1 MRNPK
6 EYHKYYLR
14 FYRYAMEFQ
23 NDPANAPLLKKLLK
37 KERKNKAV
45 PDEKKKS
52 KSCKAPGS
60 KVMTIEK
67 GNFVLEFN

>member
-23 NDPANAPLLKKLLK
+23 NDPANAPLLKKMLK
-37 KERKNKAV
+37 KERK
-45 PDEKKKS
+45 EKKSPDDKV
-52 KSCKAPGS
+52 KKTKAS
-60 KVMTIEK
+60 VRKVMTIET